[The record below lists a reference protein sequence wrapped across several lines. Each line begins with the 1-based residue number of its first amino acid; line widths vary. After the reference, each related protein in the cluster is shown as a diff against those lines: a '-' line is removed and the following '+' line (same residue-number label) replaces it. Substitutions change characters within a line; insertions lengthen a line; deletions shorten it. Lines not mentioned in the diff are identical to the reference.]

1 VHCSIEIEL
10 LQIALGTRD
19 VLSHIPTQKEWER
32 IHDFAEKQ
40 SIIGL
45 MLCGIERLVAAD
57 VAVKESMP
65 SGFLLQWIGEREYLK
80 SLQEETAK
88 KARLLSEEFNK
99 AGFRT
104 CLLKGVGNS
113 LFYGNLV
120 RTPGD
125 IDLWVMPNNEVRID
139 KARRMTQDYVHSL
152 YPEAK
157 GEFVH
162 MDWPWEDETP
172 VEIHF
177 TPSMDANPWADRRLQ
192 RFFEE
197 QADFCFENMS
207 SLGFAVPT
215 GVVNGVFLLHHMK
228 RHFINEG
235 IGIRHVVD
243 YELFLRSL
251 TESELKK
258 VRLLLERFNLRQFA
272 MGVMYVIKEIL
283 GDRDVANW
291 PCDRKRGEL
300 LFSEMM
306 RGGNFGQYDSR
317 KGEDMNFTQRWKWFV
332 RISINRMRLF
342 PADAFWSFI
351 MRLRIGVSNQIN
363 K

>member
-1 VHCSIEIEL
+1 MIEIEL
-10 LQIALGTRD
+10 LQVALGTRNR
-19 VLSHIPTQKEWER
+19 LSHIPTQTEWER
-32 IHDFAEKQ
+32 IHNFAEKQ

-125 IDLWVMPNNEVRID
+125 IDLWVMPDSEERID

-152 YPEAK
+152 YPVAK

-162 MDWPWEDETP
+162 IDWPWEDKTP
-172 VEIHF
+172 AEIHF
-177 TPSMDANPWADRRLQ
+177 TPTMDANPMVDRRLQ
-192 RFFEE
+192 RFFES
-197 QADFCFENMS
+197 QAQKCFDNKTA
-207 SLGFAVPT
+207 LGFAVPT
-215 GVVNGVFLLHHMK
+215 KVMNGVFLLHHMK

-235 IGIRHVVD
+235 IGLRHVVD
-243 YELFLRSL
+243 YALLLRSL
-251 TESELKK
+251 TASEREA
-258 VRLLLERFNLRQFA
+258 VWSLLGRFNLQRFA
-272 MGVMYVIKEIL
+272 KGVVYVIGEIL
-283 GDRDVANW
+283 GDGGTANW
-291 PCDRKRGEL
+291 PRDRKRGEFL
-300 LFSEMM
+300 LSEIME
-306 RGGNFGQYDSR
+306 GGNFGRYDSR
-317 KGEDMNFTQRWKWFV
+317 KGKQKNFIQRWMWFV
-332 RISINRMRLF
+332 RVSINRMRLF
-342 PADAFWSFI
+342 PTDAFWSFL
-351 MRLRIGVSNQIN
+351 MRLRIGLSNRID